1 MRRLS
6 GLDAGFLYM
15 ETPTL
20 HMHTLKIA
28 IVDPAT
34 VPGGYS
40 FAKVKEILGER
51 LHLLPMFRRRIVEV
65 PAGLHHPLWVEDGAF
80 DMVNHIKLVRTDPP
94 GGVRE
99 FAAVCSDV
107 ASRPLDRTRPLWE
120 LTVVEGLEDGHVGFI
135 AKIHHCVADGV
146 AAAEMLAGIMLTDPN
161 ASTDVPRAPATTW
174 RGERVPGTWSLVLA
188 ALRARVLGLLN
199 VPGLIRRTIRG
210 LRAAAR
216 RRREAIVSPPA
227 PFDAPNTLFNGAL
240 SSNRIFVMT
249 TMPLDDVKT
258 IKTALGVTVNDVV
271 LAVTAGAL
279 RRYLGRHNALPDK
292 PLVAGVP
299 VSTRQG
305 APINEEDEI
314 LANSVSNM
322 FTALRT
328 DIADAVER
336 VRAISDVTKVAKEV
350 HQALGADMLADWSEL
365 TPPRPFAAG
374 MRAYSR
380 LRLAERHRPP
390 INLVV
395 SNVPGPSAP
404 LHIAGARLVSLFS
417 MGPILEGIGLNVTV
431 WSYLDQL
438 NWGVVSTPEAMPD
451 LWDFTTDLHDALDEL
466 RKAAS
471 ASAAGQ

>member
-20 HMHTLKIA
+20 HMHTLKISV
-28 IVDPAT
+28 VDPAT

-40 FAKVKEILGER
+40 FETVKQVLADR
-51 LHLLPMFRRRIVEV
+51 LHLLPMFRRRIAEV
-65 PAGLHHPLWVEDGAF
+65 PFGLHHPLWVEDGAF
-80 DMVNHIKLVRTDPP
+80 DIANHVRQVSVAAP
-94 GGVRE
+94 GGIRE
-99 FAAVCSDV
+99 LAAVCSNV
-107 ASRPLDRTRPLWE
+107 AGRPLDRSRPLWE
-120 LTVVEGLEDGHVGFI
+120 LWVVEGLEDGHVGFV

-146 AAAEMLAGIMLTDPN
+146 AAAEMLAGIMLTDPD
-161 ASTDVPRAPATTW
+161 AAAEPVPAPPTPWRA
-174 RGERVPGTWSLVLA
+174 ESLPPKSVLILD
-188 ALRARVLGLLN
+188 ALRARLLGLLDI
-199 VPGLIRRTIRG
+199 PALLRRTIRG
-210 LRAAAR
+210 VRAAGR
-216 RRREAIVSPPA
+216 RRKSADVSPPT
-227 PFDAPNTLFNGAL
+227 PFAAPNTRFNGAL
-240 SSNRIFVMT
+240 SPNRLFVMT
-249 TMPLDDVKT
+249 TMALDDVKA
-258 IKTALGVTVNDVV
+258 IKSALEVTLNDVV

-279 RRYLGRHNALPDK
+279 RRYLQRHDELPDK

-305 APINEEDEI
+305 ATDDEEYR
-314 LANSVSNM
+314 ANSVSNM

-328 DIADAVER
+328 DIADPVER
-336 VRAISDVTKVAKEV
+336 VKAISAVTKVAKEV

-365 TPPRPFAAG
+365 TPPRPFAAW
-374 MRAYSR
+374 MRTYSR

-395 SNVPGPSAP
+395 SNVPGPSVP
-404 LHIAGARLVSLFS
+404 LHIAGGRLVSLYS

-451 LWDFTTDLHDALDEL
+451 LWDFTRDLHDALDEL

-471 ASAAGQ
+471 S

>member
-28 IVDPAT
+28 VVDPAT

-40 FAKVKEILGER
+40 FEKVKDVLTER

-65 PAGLHHPLWVEDGAF
+65 PFGLHHPLWIEDAAF
-80 DMVNHIKLVRTDPP
+80 DIANQVHRITAPAP

-99 FAAVCSDV
+99 LAAVCSTV
-107 ASRPLDRTRPLWE
+107 AGRPLDRRRPLWE
-120 LTVVEGLEDGHVGFI
+120 LNVVEGLEDGHVGFI

-146 AAAEMLAGIMLTDPN
+146 AAAEMLAGIMLTDPD
-161 ASTDVPRAPATTW
+161 ASTDTPTAPATTW
-174 RGERVPGTWSLVLA
+174 RAEHVPTRGVLVA
-188 ALRARVLGLLN
+188 DALRARLFGLLN
-199 VPGLIRRTIRG
+199 IPGLIRRTVRG

-216 RRREAIVSPPA
+216 RRRDAVVSPPA

-240 SSNRIFVMT
+240 TPNRLFVMT
-249 TMPLDDVKT
+249 TMSLDDVKAV
-258 IKTALGVTVNDVV
+258 KSGLGVTVNDVV

-279 RRYLGRHNALPDK
+279 RRYLERHGGVPNK

-305 APINEEDEI
+305 APISEDDEI

-322 FTALRT
+322 FTSLRT
-328 DIADAVER
+328 DVADPIER

-350 HQALGADMLADWSEL
+350 HQALGPDMLADWSEL
-365 TPPRPFAAG
+365 TPPRPFAAW
-374 MRAYSR
+374 MRTYSR
-380 LRLAERHRPP
+380 FRLAERHRPP

-404 LHIAGARLVSLFS
+404 LHIAGARLVSLYS

-438 NWGVVSTPEAMPD
+438 NWGIVSTPEAMPD
-451 LWDFTTDLHDALDEL
+451 LWDLTADLHDALDEL
-466 RKAAS
+466 RKAAPE
-471 ASAAGQ
+471 

>member
-20 HMHTLKIA
+20 HMHTLKISV
-28 IVDPAT
+28 VDPAT

-40 FAKVKEILGER
+40 FDTVKQVLADRI
-51 LHLLPMFRRRIVEV
+51 HLLPMFRRRLAEV
-65 PAGLHHPLWVEDGAF
+65 PLGLHHPLWIEDGAF
-80 DMVNHIKLVRTDPP
+80 DIANHVRRITAAAP

-99 FAAVCSDV
+99 LAAVCSDV

-120 LTVVEGLEDGHVGFI
+120 LSVVEGLEDGHVGFV

-146 AAAEMLAGIMLTDPN
+146 AAAEMLAGIMLTDP
-161 ASTDVPRAPATTW
+161 DVAAAPVAPPPPW
-174 RGERVPGTWSLVLA
+174 RGEHVPSRWVLVLD
-188 ALRARVLGLLN
+188 ALRVRLFGLLN
-199 VPGLIRRTIRG
+199 VPGLLRRTVRG

-216 RRREAIVSPPA
+216 RRKNADVSPPA

-240 SSNRIFVMT
+240 SANRLFVMT
-249 TMPLDDVKT
+249 SMSLDDVKAV
-258 IKTALGVTVNDVV
+258 KNALDVTLNDVV

-279 RRYLGRHNALPDK
+279 RRYLQRHGELPDK
-292 PLVAGVP
+292 ALVAGVP
-299 VSTRQG
+299 VSTRAG
-305 APINEEDEI
+305 ASEDEEFR
-314 LANSVSNM
+314 ANSVSNM

-328 DIADAVER
+328 DIADPVER

-350 HQALGADMLADWSEL
+350 HHALGADMLADWSEL
-365 TPPRPFAAG
+365 TPPRPFAAW
-374 MRAYSR
+374 MRTYSR
-380 LRLAERHRPP
+380 FRLAERHRPP

-395 SNVPGPSAP
+395 SNVPGPTVP
-404 LHIAGARLVSLFS
+404 LHIAGARLVSLYS

-466 RKAAS
+466 TKAS
-471 ASAAGQ
+471 TAA

>member
-20 HMHTLKIA
+20 HMHTLKIS

-40 FAKVKEILGER
+40 FEKVTQVLSDR
-51 LHLLPMFRRRIVEV
+51 LHLLPMFRRRICEV
-65 PAGLHHPLWVEDGAF
+65 PFGLHHPLWVEDGSF
-80 DMVNHIKLVRTDPP
+80 DIANHVRRMTAPPP
-94 GGVRE
+94 GGVRQL
-99 FAAVCSDV
+99 ADVCSDV
-107 ASRPLDRTRPLWE
+107 ASRPLDRSRPLWE
-120 LTVVEGLEDGHVGFI
+120 LWVVEGLEDGHVGFV
-135 AKIHHCVADGV
+135 AKIHHCVADGI
-146 AAAEMLAGIMLTDPN
+146 AAAEMLAGIMLTDPD
-161 ASTDVPRAPATTW
+161 AADEPVAPPARPWKGEFVPR
-174 RGERVPGTWSLVLA
+174 RSVLLLD
-188 ALRARVLGLLN
+188 ALRARLFGLLN
-199 VPGLIRRTIRG
+199 IPGLLRRTVRG

-216 RRREAIVSPPA
+216 RRKAAAVSPPA

-240 SSNRIFVMT
+240 SANRLFVMT
-249 TMPLDDVKT
+249 TMALDDVKAV
-258 IKTALGVTVNDVV
+258 KTALGVTVNDVV

-279 RRYLGRHNALPDK
+279 RRYLSRHDALPDK
-292 PLVAGVP
+292 ALVAGVP

-305 APINEEDEI
+305 ASEEDEI
-314 LANSVSNM
+314 RANSVSNM

-328 DIADAVER
+328 DIADPVER
-336 VRAISDVTKVAKEV
+336 IRAISDVTKIAKEV

-365 TPPRPFAAG
+365 TPPRPFAAW
-374 MRAYSR
+374 MRTYSR
-380 LRLAERHRPP
+380 FRLAERHRPP

-395 SNVPGPSAP
+395 SNVPGPSVP
-404 LHIAGARLVSLFS
+404 LHIAGARLVSLYS

-466 RKAAS
+466 RKAA
-471 ASAAGQ
+471 A